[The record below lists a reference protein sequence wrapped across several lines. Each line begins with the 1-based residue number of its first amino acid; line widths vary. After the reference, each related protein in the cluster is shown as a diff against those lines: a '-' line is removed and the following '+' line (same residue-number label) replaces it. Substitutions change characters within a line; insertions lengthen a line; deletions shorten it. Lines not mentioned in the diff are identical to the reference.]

1 MKLPT
6 QDNSA
11 LIHLGFAVVA
21 LGFCCVALFTH
32 DAGTQQQLWQVVFLL
47 VGLWLPSPA
56 QSSTVTT
63 LIQQLMH
70 AITSFALPVPV
81 PAQVATVQPAQP
93 AQPAPTTETDVT
105 ASMKAVPKE
114 TPA

>member
-1 MKLPT
+1 LKLPT

-32 DAGTQQQLWQVVFLL
+32 DPGTQQQLWQVVFLL

-70 AITSFALPVPV
+70 AITAFALPVPV
-81 PAQVATVQPAQP
+81 PAQVATAQP
-93 AQPAPTTETDVT
+93 VPATETDVT
-105 ASMKAVPKE
+105 ASMKAVSPAKE
-114 TPA
+114 TV